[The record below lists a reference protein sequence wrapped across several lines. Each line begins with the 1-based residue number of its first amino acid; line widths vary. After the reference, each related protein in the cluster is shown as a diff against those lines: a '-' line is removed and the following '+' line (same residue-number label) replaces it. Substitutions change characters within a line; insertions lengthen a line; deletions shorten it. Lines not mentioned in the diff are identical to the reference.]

1 MRWIADTQTRG
12 RRGAARQGDPIRPAR
27 VVGMALVVITLIVWP
42 ERGHADWVRMDAPG
56 LGSSTVP
63 TSVEEL
69 LRRAARVAQSP
80 PLSEPGWRDPFGGV
94 EYGYLSYAH
103 PTGAYVQVTWMLFDE
118 ETSARHYEQSL
129 VSAHGAAPTWIA
141 WRRAGRYLVE
151 VYSYDD
157 FLLPS
162 DRAMSELLAP

>member
-1 MRWIADTQTRG
+1 MRWIADTQTLERKGVARRG
-12 RRGAARQGDPIRPAR
+12 RTLRLVCVGG
-27 VVGMALVVITLIVWP
+27 VVLFVIGLVGWP
-42 ERGHADWVRMDAPG
+42 ERGYADWVRMDAPG
-56 LGSSTVP
+56 LASSTVP

-80 PLSEPGWRDPFGGV
+80 PLAEPGWRDPFSGV
-94 EYGYLSYAH
+94 EYGYFSYAH
-103 PTGAYVQVTWMLFDE
+103 PTGAYVQVTWMLFDD
-118 ETSARHYEQSL
+118 ETLARQHEQSL
-129 VSAHGAAPTWIA
+129 VAAHGAAPTWIA

-162 DRAMSELLAP
+162 DRAMNELLAP